1 VARTRAQRRR
11 RTLLITLAL
20 AVTLVVL
27 LFARDVSR
35 SAHGSTASRRSE
47 DRSFGALANALIA
60 SENNFDSRFAYLLSH
75 GSTLHRAVFAARL
88 AQLDQQLPGWSTAAD
103 QLRRPVLVHNVNES
117 LDQLT
122 QTRVA
127 AYQTLLRYV
136 AHALNLPW
144 SAGPSEVV
152 ADPAASLETTSQ
164 QWNVDRFALV
174 KEPGRVHLSATTSLS
189 AAYLAQDGVAALVHA
204 SALTVSRGIGI
215 AALRVSPSP
224 LPASPG
230 VLLLPPVTSVR
241 FGVSVLNASY
251 VDQPV
256 TLTIRVSPMNARG
269 ASFTQTLSTTL
280 GPMGAYA
287 FVPRALRTAASE
299 RARLVVTLSGAPTA
313 PGMVTAETYQL
324 EMSPSGIS

>member
-1 VARTRAQRRR
+1 MARTRAQRRR

-35 SAHGSTASRRSE
+35 SAHGSATSRRSE

-60 SENNFDSRFAYLLSH
+60 SENNFDVRLESLLSH
-75 GSTLHRAVFAARL
+75 GGTLQRVVFAARL
-88 AQLDQQLPGWSTAAD
+88 AQLDQQLPDWSTAAD
-103 QLRRPVLVHNVNES
+103 QLRRPVLDHNVNDS

-122 QTRVA
+122 QERVA
-127 AYQTLLRYV
+127 AYQALLRYV
-136 AHALNLPW
+136 AHALTLPW
-144 SAGPSEVV
+144 NSGPAEVV
-152 ADPAASLETTSQ
+152 ANPAASLETTSQ

-174 KEPGRVHLSATTSLS
+174 KEPGGVRLTATSSLS
-189 AAYLAQDGVAALVHA
+189 AVYFAQNGVAALVHA
-204 SALTVSRGIGI
+204 PALTLHRGIGI

-241 FGVSVLNASY
+241 LGVSVLNVSY

-256 TLTIRVSPMNARG
+256 TLTIRVSPLNARG
-269 ASFTQTLSTTL
+269 ASYTQTLSATL
-280 GPMGAYA
+280 GPLGAYA

-299 RARLVVTLSGAPTA
+299 RARIVVTLSGAPTA
-313 PGMVTAETYQL
+313 AGMVTAETYQL